1 MMTEVL
7 ITRLENI
14 LYVPGSGDVDQ
25 HMVTEVIL
33 PEVVIKWLQN
43 NNLCR
48 YQAEMMLINTVKKNE
63 GLSEAQEEEDTE
75 KGSPFIVDSQ
85 AAADWCRE
93 QQFSG
98 RITLPVVLD
107 MDELEQAEALEA
119 LKTWDEEYNEYSPAE
134 HFTFVFEKKE
144 DYEKFCL
151 YIVDVKKLKVFAR
164 FEELL

>member
-85 AAADWCRE
+85 AAADWL
-93 QQFSG
+93 G
-98 RITLPVVLD
+98 LLPLR
-107 MDELEQAEALEA
+107 QALRDPDKRAADGETRPSL
-119 LKTWDEEYNEYSPAE
+119 
-134 HFTFVFEKKE
+134 
-144 DYEKFCL
+144 
-151 YIVDVKKLKVFAR
+151 
-164 FEELL
+164 

>member
-144 DYEKFCL
+144 DYEKFFSTKI
-151 YIVDVKKLKVFAR
+151 YFGRSYVDTVAENGK
-164 FEELL
+164 